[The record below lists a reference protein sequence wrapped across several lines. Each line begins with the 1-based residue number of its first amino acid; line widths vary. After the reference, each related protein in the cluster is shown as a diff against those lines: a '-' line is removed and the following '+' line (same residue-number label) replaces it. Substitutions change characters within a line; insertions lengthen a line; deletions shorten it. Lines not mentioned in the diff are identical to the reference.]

1 MGGVTLSF
9 YRFGEFSRICRH
21 GERLLTGRATR
32 PSARFGSRIN
42 LKNTFA
48 CDPSEHRR
56 KRQSAGGRDR
66 MLWLGPLNP
75 ISHIGVNRKSR
86 GNPFPTLV
94 PRTTGPT
101 CSPASLSPLG
111 WLIAGL

>member
-56 KRQSAGGRDR
+56 KRRLR
-66 MLWLGPLNP
+66 
-75 ISHIGVNRKSR
+75 RKKVLAQKHTA
-86 GNPFPTLV
+86 F
-94 PRTTGPT
+94 
-101 CSPASLSPLG
+101 
-111 WLIAGL
+111 